1 MITVRTGAWTKEDKV
16 FFGEVLDKG
25 LTKCCFAYNT
35 GANTAYCKGCKNK
48 IACADL
54 RSAMYHIWSTVL
66 RDEAQTS
73 NQENKS
79 L

>member
-16 FFGEVLDKG
+16 FFGEVLNSG
-25 LTKCCFAYNT
+25 LSKCCFAFNT
-35 GANTAYCKGCKNK
+35 GVPKYCTDCKNK

-54 RSAMYHIWSTVL
+54 RSAMYHIWSIL
-66 RDEAQTS
+66 MRDEAQTS
-73 NQENKS
+73 NQENKT